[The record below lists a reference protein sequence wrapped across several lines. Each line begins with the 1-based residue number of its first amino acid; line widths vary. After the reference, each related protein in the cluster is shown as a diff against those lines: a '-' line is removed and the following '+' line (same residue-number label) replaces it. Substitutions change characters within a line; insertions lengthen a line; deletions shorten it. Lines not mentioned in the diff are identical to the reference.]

1 MSYVKRAS
9 TEDDSWDEVKG
20 PFSMHSNVSRGRAA
34 SSITSDGE
42 PPALHTAVTRGCDDA
57 CNSEKIEWGDW
68 VEMKG
73 LMKPQ
78 CRGTIG
84 QVRVP
89 TDPNTGRVG
98 VYIYETESVVTV
110 KSNNLEIVGKNDGD
124 EGYESDSGSLSDRDS
139 SAR

>member
-1 MSYVKRAS
+1 
-9 TEDDSWDEVKG
+9 
-20 PFSMHSNVSRGRAA
+20 MHTNVSRGRAD
-34 SSITSDGE
+34 SSITSNGE
-42 PPALHTAVTRGCDDA
+42 PPALHTAVTRGFDDA
-57 CNSEKIEWGDW
+57 GNSEKIEWGDW
-68 VEMKG
+68 VEIKG

-78 CRGTIG
+78 CRGLNGTIG

-89 TDPNTGRVG
+89 TDHSTGRVG
-98 VYIYETESVVTV
+98 VYIYETESVVAV